1 MSKETEVVDR
11 LARIETE
18 LKGIRETLQPLA
30 LIPARVLV
38 AERDIN
44 DMRECQRESRRLRWR
59 SVTAIVTAVLSSV
72 VALLTAWLKS

>member
-1 MSKETEVVDR
+1 MSKETEVVAR
-11 LARIETE
+11 LARIDTE
-18 LKGIRETLQPLA
+18 PKGIRETLQPLA